1 MRMAV
6 FTTPKEIVGQHP
18 FHFFLGD
25 QAIMERCVEPVCHA
39 VDDITTIAEK
49 ATKNATSAGAIIIFL
64 RLSLQLSDILFEH
77 PDILFEHP
85 DILFEYIQI
94 STHRFLTSRQ
104 FGEEFFQAQESF
116 RGLSLCFSQFLQG
129 FRNPESPIRLAL

>member
-1 MRMAV
+1 MAV
-6 FTTPKEIVGQHP
+6 FTTSKEIGGQHP

-64 RLSLQLSDILFEH
+64 RLSLQLSH
-77 PDILFEHP
+77 
-85 DILFEYIQI
+85 ILFEYIQI